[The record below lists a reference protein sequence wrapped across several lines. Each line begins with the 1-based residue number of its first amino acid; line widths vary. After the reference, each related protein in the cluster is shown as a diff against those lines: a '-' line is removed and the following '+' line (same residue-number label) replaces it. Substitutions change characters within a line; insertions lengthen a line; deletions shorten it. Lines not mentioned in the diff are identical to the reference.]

1 MATTGSSV
9 SDALTG
15 SISSTAPVT
24 TTATINASGNPIF
37 STVQSTS
44 ADPIIPGVT
53 GSAANTNPAIQLDQE
68 TLNLLLES
76 VGRRYNLLPLGVTTG
91 VQAPTDFGT
100 VPSGMT
106 GASASIVFGT
116 IPSGMTGTS
125 VPSMFSTAP
134 STVNVIHPTG
144 MMGASAPTMSAPL
157 HTSRVM
163 PTTEKPPKFGG
174 EGFKRWQQKMLF
186 YLTMIGFVNFV
197 KEDEPP
203 TPAESET
210 NFVVRAAYDN
220 WHNGDHLC
228 KGFLLSS
235 LEDSLSNVYANV
247 KTSKLIWEALDK
259 KYSLDEAGTKKQLT
273 SNEAI
278 LEKPFRIQH
287 HITNNPSISGPLRA
301 RARSLRGVRARKE
314 SEKPKRGKF
323 QKPIDGYRWAQA
335 IDSNRC
341 AFRVHQDQESIRQN
355 LSMAKL
361 KSFPTSQEH
370 EIACSCE

>member
-15 SISSTAPVT
+15 SISSTTPVT
-24 TTATINASGNPIF
+24 TTATIDASGNPIF
-37 STVQSTS
+37 TNIQDVP

-53 GSAANTNPAIQLDQE
+53 GSTTNTNPTIQLDQGV
-68 TLNLLLES
+68 LDLLLVS
-76 VGRRYNLLPLGVTTG
+76 VARRYNLLPLGATTG
-91 VQAPTDFGT
+91 VQAPTGFGTVPSGMTEASASSGFGT

-134 STVNVIHPTG
+134 PTASTVNVIHPSG
-144 MMGASAPTMSAPL
+144 MMGSSAPTMSAPL

-163 PTTEKPPKFGG
+163 PTAEKPPKFGG

-210 NFVVRAAYDN
+210 NFIVRAAYDN
-220 WHNGDHLC
+220 W
-228 KGFLLSS
+228 
-235 LEDSLSNVYANV
+235 
-247 KTSKLIWEALDK
+247 
-259 KYSLDEAGTKKQLT
+259 
-273 SNEAI
+273 
-278 LEKPFRIQH
+278 
-287 HITNNPSISGPLRA
+287 
-301 RARSLRGVRARKE
+301 
-314 SEKPKRGKF
+314 
-323 QKPIDGYRWAQA
+323 QA
-335 IDSNRC
+335 I
-341 AFRVHQDQESIRQN
+341 
-355 LSMAKL
+355 
-361 KSFPTSQEH
+361 
-370 EIACSCE
+370 